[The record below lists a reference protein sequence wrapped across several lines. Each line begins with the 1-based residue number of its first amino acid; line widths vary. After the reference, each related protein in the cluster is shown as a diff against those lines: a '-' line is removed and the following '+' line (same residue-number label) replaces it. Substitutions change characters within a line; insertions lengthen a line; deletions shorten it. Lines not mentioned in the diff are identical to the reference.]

1 MAESIRTGPNRY
13 PALLVQAACARNI
26 TSQGSTGSSR
36 VTKLPQVTAIS
47 TVTPVDTAWSLP
59 GDRRARCT
67 TSSTIQRAEG

>member
-13 PALLVQAACARNI
+13 PALLVQAAGARNI
-26 TSQGSTGSSR
+26 TSRGQRDQAESANCR
-36 VTKLPQVTAIS
+36 MTAIS